1 MTLTP
6 FLMIDNSVHN
16 QDLYYAT
23 RFLAPDQFLY
33 LRSGDEEIL
42 MVPEM
47 ELGRASKESRISD
60 IRTTADYRVIEK
72 LKQYGRDRAQSLVIS
87 ELLHDEG
94 VTEVVVPPSLSISR

>member
-1 MTLTP
+1 MTPTP

-42 MVPEM
+42 
-47 ELGRASKESRISD
+47 INFY
-60 IRTTADYRVIEK
+60 I
-72 LKQYGRDRAQSLVIS
+72 
-87 ELLHDEG
+87 
-94 VTEVVVPPSLSISR
+94 